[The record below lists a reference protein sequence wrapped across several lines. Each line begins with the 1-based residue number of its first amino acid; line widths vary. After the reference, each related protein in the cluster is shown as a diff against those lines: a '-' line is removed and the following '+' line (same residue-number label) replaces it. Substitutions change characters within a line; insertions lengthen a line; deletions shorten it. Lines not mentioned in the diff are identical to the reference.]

1 MIYGYTRISTKNQS
15 IDRQIRNIKELYSDA
30 IIIEEVY
37 TGTKIYG
44 RKEFD
49 KLIKKVKAGDTIVFD
64 SVSRM
69 SRNAEEGFKLYEE
82 LYNKGIELVF
92 IKEQHI
98 NTETYKDRKS
108 TRLNSSHEQ

>member
-64 SVSRM
+64 SCFNNFFSP
-69 SRNAEEGFKLYEE
+69 L
-82 LYNKGIELVF
+82 L
-92 IKEQHI
+92 
-98 NTETYKDRKS
+98 
-108 TRLNSSHEQ
+108 